1 MTIGF
6 VSFLF
11 GTRLFIAL
19 KPRMVS
25 FNFCVVNRSG
35 TLTSAILLSRSVFTD
50 ISTHPIKGMFSS
62 SLLCTLSARV
72 DLTLQTEFVEFLV

>member
-1 MTIGF
+1 MTIDS

-25 FNFCVVNRSG
+25 FNFCIVTRSG
-35 TLTSAILLSRSVFTD
+35 TLTSAIFLSRSIFTD
-50 ISTHPIKGMFSS
+50 ISTHPTKGMLSS
-62 SLLCTLSARV
+62 SLLCTLSAGV
-72 DLTLQTEFVEFLV
+72 DLALQTEFVEFLV